1 MMKKNRSSSIFS
13 KKQLNAVQRK
23 LDQLGDYVAFDAK
36 FFLNM
41 RFISSL
47 VIFLVV
53 LYVFEWGYF
62 LAPVVT
68 LIYYHLLYYLVIE
81 YNINKRSEKLDL
93 EGIQFFEMMTL
104 ALESG
109 KNLENAIRIACDN
122 VDNELSHEFKK
133 VLDEVEYGKSFN
145 EALERLKRRIPSDTI
160 NNIILNITE
169 ANNFGNDIIDE
180 MYAQI
185 DYIRDREI
193 QKTKAIISKI
203 PLKVSIISVIFYV
216 PLIMLLILSP
226 IIIKFIGG

>member
-1 MMKKNRSSSIFS
+1 MGILSST
-13 KKQLNAVQRK
+13 
-23 LDQLGDYVAFDAK
+23 
-36 FFLNM
+36 
-41 RFISSL
+41 
-47 VIFLVV
+47 
-53 LYVFEWGYF
+53 
-62 LAPVVT
+62 VVT